1 MRTLP
6 ARLREHEAA
15 ALSLAETLAEHPA
28 VAAVHHPALT
38 TDPDLVAR
46 QMSGFTGVFSF
57 TLADGSWEAVRTV
70 IEALEHFRIGVSWGG
85 VESLVVS
92 PQRPHNAAG
101 LESRG
106 LPPGLI
112 RLSVGLE
119 GTELLRDD
127 LLRAL
132 EAASG

>member
-6 ARLREHEAA
+6 ARLREHETS
-15 ALSLAETLAEHPA
+15 ALSLAETLAGHPA

-38 TDPDLVAR
+38 GDPDLVAR

-57 TLADGSWEAVRTV
+57 ALRDGRWEAVRRV
-70 IEALEHFRIGVSWGG
+70 VDALEHFRIGVSWGG
-85 VESLVVS
+85 VESLVIS
-92 PQRPHNAAG
+92 PQRPDNAGVLAA
-101 LESRG
+101 RG
-106 LPPGLI
+106 LPPGLV

-119 GTELLRDD
+119 GAEILRED

-132 EAASG
+132 DAPD